1 MNADDRMLADHQR
14 MWHDF
19 CRLMK
24 YALVGAVIVPQP
36 SCSISPPR
44 AELEPKS
51 RVAST

>member
-24 YALVGAVIVPQP
+24 YALVGAVIVL
-36 SCSISPPR
+36 
-44 AELEPKS
+44 ALVLYLAAKG
-51 RVAST
+51 

>member
-24 YALVGAVIVPQP
+24 YALVG
-36 SCSISPPR
+36 R
-44 AELEPKS
+44 
-51 RVAST
+51 